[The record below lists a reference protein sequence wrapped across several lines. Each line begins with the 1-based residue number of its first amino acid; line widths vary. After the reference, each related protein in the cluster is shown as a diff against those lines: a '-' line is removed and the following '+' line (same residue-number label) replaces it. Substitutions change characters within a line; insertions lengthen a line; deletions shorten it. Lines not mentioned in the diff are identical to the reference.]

1 MLRRLKVDVLAY
13 LPSKVRQKVHVNT
26 DPTMMDKV
34 QDALVEMLMKVH
46 DALGRQ
52 FTHDCRQN
60 QLVGQLKHKLFGDM
74 KDSSDQTLNEVDSCV
89 QDMIKNVDKD

>member
-1 MLRRLKVDVLAY
+1 
-13 LPSKVRQKVHVNT
+13 
-26 DPTMMDKV
+26 MMDQV

-46 DALGRQ
+46 EALGRQ

-60 QLVGQLKHKLFGDM
+60 QLVTQLKHKLFGDM
-74 KDSSDQTLNEVDSCV
+74 KDSSDQTLGEVESCV